1 MARPS
6 EKFVLIHRLFT
17 FLDEW
22 LLYSVLLGLLFAG
35 YFYSYFFLF
44 AVIPIM
50 IYGGIVIRISYKR
63 QWEFERLLLE
73 DDDEQR

>member
-1 MARPS
+1 MVRPS

-35 YFYSYFFLF
+35 YFYSYLFLI
-44 AVIPIM
+44 AMMPVI
-50 IYGGIVIRISYKR
+50 IYGGIVIWVSYKR

-73 DDDEQR
+73 GEDAKA